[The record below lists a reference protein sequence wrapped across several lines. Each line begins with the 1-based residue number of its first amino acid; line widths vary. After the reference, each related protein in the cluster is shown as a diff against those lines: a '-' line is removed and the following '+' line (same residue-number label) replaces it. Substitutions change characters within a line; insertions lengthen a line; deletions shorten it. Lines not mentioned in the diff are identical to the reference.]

1 MKYTKIVIK
10 YVLRSI
16 GALEITNMQMT
27 LEILLKLMDKLP
39 DYYAADV
46 LEALLGEEKEEEVA
60 EDAE

>member
-1 MKYTKIVIK
+1 MKYAKIVIN

-16 GALEITNMQMT
+16 GALDITNMQMT

-39 DYYAADV
+39 EYYADDI
-46 LEALLGEEKEEEVA
+46 LEALLGEEEEVA

>member
-1 MKYTKIVIK
+1 MKYARIIIK

-16 GALEITNMQMT
+16 GSLDITNMQMT

-39 DYYAADV
+39 DYYADDV